1 MNMSRSMKEL
11 LDYHSIADL
20 EKASHIPPRARR
32 YRIWK
37 KYNAADAQPYWG
49 VLDFCGM
56 STDGVSAD
64 RHLGWL
70 EWDGNEIYLSVSS
83 ADKVPTLLKR
93 AAGIMK
99 YWKKQL
105 ERDYPEMPFIIF
117 ASFGDNLEYIEDD
130 EEESYYVNMRFFALR
145 DGDRLLDFDGME
157 NNAQPVM
164 WYRCNFG

>member
-1 MNMSRSMKEL
+1 MHMSESMKEL
-11 LDYHSIADL
+11 LDYHSITDL

-32 YRIWK
+32 YHIWK
-37 KYNAADAQPYWG
+37 KTAADGQPFWG
-49 VLDFCGM
+49 VLNFCGM
-56 STDGVSAD
+56 NACNVSGD

-83 ADKVPTLLKR
+83 ADKVPVLLKR

-117 ASFGDNLEYIEDD
+117 ASYGDNPGFIEDD
-130 EEESYYVNMRFFALR
+130 EEENYYVNMRFFTLR

-164 WYRCNFG
+164 WYCCNY

>member
-1 MNMSRSMKEL
+1 MHMSKSMKEL
-11 LDYHSIADL
+11 LDYHSITNL

-37 KYNAADAQPYWG
+37 KYNAEAEPWWG
-49 VLDFCGM
+49 VLNFCGM
-56 STDGVSAD
+56 STDGISAD

-83 ADKVPTLLKR
+83 AAEVPTLLKR

-105 ERDYPEMPFIIF
+105 EHDYPEIPFIIF
-117 ASFGDNLEYIEDD
+117 ASYGDNLEFIEDD
-130 EEESYYVNMRFFALR
+130 EEENYYVNMRFFALR
-145 DGDRLLDFDGME
+145 NGDRLLDFDGME

-164 WYRCNFG
+164 WYCCNC